1 MIIPAILV
9 KTFADFETQS
19 KKLSFAPLTQID
31 IMDGEFVSGKSFEG
45 IDKINNLNLS
55 TEWELHL
62 MVNHPL
68 TELKKWQTV
77 KNIKRII
84 FHIECED
91 NPQTVIQTIKNGG
104 YEVGLAI
111 KPETNNIDILPYLNQ
126 IDEVLF
132 MTVHPGQQGAPFA
145 PEVKEKITDFKKLLE
160 SKETDL
166 IIAVDG
172 AVNKNN
178 IQEIKNWGV
187 NNFCVGSAIVGATNP
202 EQTYE
207 ELNKLI

>member
-9 KTFADFETQS
+9 KTFADFEAQA
-19 KKLSFAPLTQID
+19 KKLSFSPLIQID
-31 IMDGEFVSGKSFEG
+31 IMDGEFVPGKSFDGME
-45 IDKINNLNLS
+45 KINDLNLFC
-55 TEWELHL
+55 EWELHL
-62 MVNHPL
+62 MVNRPL
-68 TELKKWQTV
+68 VELKKWVSV

-91 NPQTVIQTIKNGG
+91 NPQVVIQTIKNAG

-111 KPETNNIDILPYLNQ
+111 KPETEIVDISPYLNQ

-132 MTVHPGQQGAPFA
+132 MTVHPGQQGAPFV
-145 PEVKEKITDFKKLLE
+145 PEVKEKIIAFKKLLE
-160 SKETDL
+160 SKETEL
-166 IIAVDG
+166 IVAVDG

-187 NNFCVGSAIVGATNP
+187 NNFCVGSAISQATDP
-202 EQTYE
+202 EQAFA
-207 ELNKLI
+207 ELTNLI